1 VKLGIIAIGHKLPE
15 WAEAATKDYAQRFG
29 GDITLEIK
37 ALKAEPRTTG
47 LTTEQIKFRE
57 AERIRAAM
65 PRGALLA
72 VLDERGKAHTTQ
84 QLATQLQRWRDQ
96 SAAPWF
102 VIGGADGLDEALKTQ
117 AAYSIRLSD
126 MTLPHALARVLL
138 AEQLYRAVSLLQGHP
153 YHRE

>member
-1 VKLGIIAIGHKLPE
+1 VKLGILAIGHKLPE

-29 GDITLEIK
+29 GDTTLEIK

-57 AERIRAAM
+57 AERIRAAI
-65 PRGALLA
+65 PRGALL
-72 VLDERGKAHTTQ
+72 VTLDERGKAHTTQ

-96 SAAPWF
+96 S
-102 VIGGADGLDEALKTQ
+102 GADGLDDALKTQ
-117 AAYSIRLSD
+117 AAYSLRLSD

-138 AEQLYRAVSLLQGHP
+138 TEQLYRAVSLLQGHP